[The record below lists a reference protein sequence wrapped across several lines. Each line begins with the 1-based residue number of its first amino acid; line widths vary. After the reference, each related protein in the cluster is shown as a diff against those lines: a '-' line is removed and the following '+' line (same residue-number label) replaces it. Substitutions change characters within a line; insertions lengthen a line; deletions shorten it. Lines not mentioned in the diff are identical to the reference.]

1 MGKLELFDCRVTP
14 LEVLDGVKQLG
25 FFTQRPGDGA
35 ETSDVLRMSPTGV
48 VSSAVA
54 V

>member
-1 MGKLELFDCRVTP
+1 MGKLELFNGRVTS

-25 FFTQRPGDGA
+25 FFTQRPGDRA
-35 ETSDVLRMSPTGV
+35 ETSDVLRMSPTGI
-48 VSSAVA
+48 VSPAVA